1 MVVMGLLVP
10 WILLLVMIGLDIFED
25 RLFPPST
32 TTPPPEENQPEPEDR
47 E

>member
-25 RLFPPST
+25 RLFPPSA
-32 TTPPPEENQPEPEDR
+32 TPPPEENQPEPDDR